1 MAARR
6 TVSPVVVLSVL
17 ALIPALLLFVFWRW
31 ADGRAEGSDP
41 PPETLPPPAPA
52 PALTTPLL
60 SFRRTPAVVA
70 RDVSIEAFRSEVAAF
85 GATLADPSCVAVAV
99 DGVDVGATRGNVP
112 LIPASNQ
119 KILVAAAALEVLGAD
134 HVFTTEVRSAAPSA
148 GVIGG
153 DLYLV
158 GGGDPLLTS
167 STYPVQDDLNPVTN
181 PTSLDAL
188 ADAVVAAGV
197 SRIEG
202 SVVGDG
208 SRYDDEFYAPSWVN
222 DVRGIEAGPY
232 DALLVNDAR
241 VTGDPLR
248 ASDPSEAAARE
259 LTQLLVARGVT
270 VAGAPTAG
278 TTTGDL
284 PVLASVQ
291 SAPLGTVVGEMLGT
305 SDNNTAELLVKELGV
320 AAGTGGSREAGLEVM
335 RSTMAGW
342 GVPMEGVVFA
352 DGSGLSNDNRATCDV
367 FVDVLARSGPAD
379 PLGAGLPVAGVSGTL
394 SDIFTDTAVAGRLQG
409 KTGTLGNAPYNA
421 DPPAVKTLSGYL
433 PVEGG
438 GAIEYS
444 LLLNAAGTLTD
455 QSVYRPIWDAFVDVL
470 ATYPAG
476 PTPAEL
482 GPRSARVRWAAM
494 AVLPM
499 FPLGTVLLPGGVLPL
514 HVFEPRYRQLVIDC
528 LADDTGEP
536 EFGVTMIE
544 RGSEVGG
551 GDQRTQRRRHRS
563 HGPGAGARRWPLRVA
578 GGRYPAVPRPGLAP

>member
-31 ADGRAEGSDP
+31 ADGRAEGSDQ

-52 PALTTPLL
+52 SALITPLL

-134 HVFTTEVRSAAPSA
+134 HVFTTEVRTAAPSA

-278 TTTGDL
+278 TAAADL

-352 DGSGLSNDNRATCDV
+352 DGSGLSNDNRATCALLLG
-367 FVDVLARSGPAD
+367 VLARSGPAD

-394 SDIFTDTAVAGRLQG
+394 SDVFTDTAVAGRLQA

-433 PVEGG
+433 PVDG
-438 GAIEYS
+438 GAPIEFS

-455 QSVYRPIWDAFVDVL
+455 QSVYRPIWDAFADTL
-470 ATYPAG
+470 ATYPSG
-476 PTPAEL
+476 PSPA
-482 GPRSARVRWAAM
+482 
-494 AVLPM
+494 
-499 FPLGTVLLPGGVLPL
+499 
-514 HVFEPRYRQLVIDC
+514 D
-528 LADDTGEP
+528 
-536 EFGVTMIE
+536 
-544 RGSEVGG
+544 
-551 GDQRTQRRRHRS
+551 
-563 HGPGAGARRWPLRVA
+563 
-578 GGRYPAVPRPGLAP
+578 LAPR